1 LICTAILKHM
11 LKQEHALDRTFHA
24 LSDATRRAL
33 LDRLARGPASVSEL
47 ARPFGSS
54 LAAIV
59 QHVQVLEA
67 SGLITTEKVGRTR
80 TCCISRESVLRA
92 EQWLTERRQ
101 LWEARFDRLGAIL
114 EAQEAHVPKAKSLKR
129 KRSSKS

>member
-1 LICTAILKHM
+1 M

-33 LDRLARGPASVSEL
+33 LDRLAKGPASVSEL
-47 ARPFGSS
+47 AGPFGSS

-67 SGLITTEKVGRTR
+67 SGLITTEKIGRSR
-80 TCCISRESVLRA
+80 TCRISTEAVLRA

-114 EAQEAHVPKAKSLKR
+114 EAQQAQTRKAKSLKR
-129 KRSSKS
+129 NRSSKS

>member
-1 LICTAILKHM
+1 M
-11 LKQEHALDRTFHA
+11 LNQSHALDRTFHA

-33 LDRLARGPASVSEL
+33 LDRLTRGPASVSEL
-47 ARPFGSS
+47 AGPFDSS

-80 TCCISRESVLRA
+80 TCRISTEAVLRA

-114 EAQEAHVPKAKSLKR
+114 EGPGAQTPKAKTR
-129 KRSSKS
+129 KQSAKS

>member
-1 LICTAILKHM
+1 M
-11 LKQEHALDRTFHA
+11 LKQTHALDRTFHA

-33 LDRLARGPASVSEL
+33 LDRLTKGPASVSEL
-47 ARPFGSS
+47 AGPFDSS

-80 TCCISRESVLRA
+80 TCRISTEAVLRA

-114 EAQEAHVPKAKSLKR
+114 EAKETQTQKAKALKR
-129 KRSSKS
+129 KRSSNA

>member
-1 LICTAILKHM
+1 M
-11 LKQEHALDRTFHA
+11 LDQSHVLDRTFHA

-33 LDRLARGPASVSEL
+33 LDRLAKGSASVSEL
-47 ARPFGSS
+47 AGPFDTS

-80 TCCISRESVLRA
+80 TCRLATEAVLRA
-92 EQWLTERRQ
+92 ERWLTERRQ
-101 LWEARFDRLGAIL
+101 LWEARFDRLGTLL
-114 EAQEAHVPKAKSLKR
+114 EAEDAETKNAKAFKR
-129 KRSSKS
+129 KRNSKS

>member
-1 LICTAILKHM
+1 MILKHM
-11 LKQEHALDRTFHA
+11 LKQEHTLDRTFHA

-33 LDRLARGPASVSEL
+33 LDRLANGPASVSEL
-47 ARPFGSS
+47 AGPFDSS

-80 TCCISRESVLRA
+80 TCRISSEAVRRA

-101 LWEARFDRLGAIL
+101 LWEARFDRLGAIV
-114 EAQEAHVPKAKSLKR
+114 EAQEAQAPKAKSLNR
-129 KRSSKS
+129 KRSLKS